1 MRKLRKPSFYMVLAF
16 TLALALL
23 LLLAAAPGA
32 YAMDLA
38 PGTAS
43 EPTVY
48 TCADVKC
55 SPGDIAV
62 ISVTAQSPDGGA
74 LSYQWYRS
82 LDGTNMSG
90 TLIVNATGSN
100 YYADTSS
107 EGTNYYFC
115 VVTNTGANGS
125 SSVISSTI
133 AVTVENNEPVIQG
146 IGVLT
151 LPTKTQYK
159 EGDRLVTDGLSVRVY
174 TDQGYYDV
182 TGGLEVSPA
191 VLGVAGTQT
200 ITVKYQGK
208 SCTFTVQVEEDKEV
222 VQSISISSLPAKTSY
237 TVNERLDTTG
247 LSIRVVTNKQITD
260 VSQGFTCSP
269 MVFSSTG
276 SQTVTVSYQG
286 KTSTFT
292 VQVTAATP
300 SPSPTVSASPSPT
313 ATASPSPST
322 SASPSPTH
330 TVTVHEPHETNA
342 GSAFLQIVLM
352 LALLGLVGIG
362 AYVYTVQRKNRKY
375 VRQFHADTRC

>member
-1 MRKLRKPSFYMVLAF
+1 MDEKMKKRLVS
-16 TLALALL
+16 LALALL

-32 YAMDLA
+32 YAVELIPDSAL
-38 PGTAS
+38 
-43 EPTVY
+43 EPVVY
-48 TCADVKC
+48 TSANVNC
-55 SPGDIAV
+55 SVGDIAI
-62 ISVTAQSPDGGA
+62 ISVTAQSQDGGT

-82 LDGTNMSG
+82 IDGTNMSG
-90 TLIVNATGSN
+90 SLIVNATGSN

-115 VVTNTGANGS
+115 VVTSSGPNGS
-125 SSVISSTI
+125 ASVISSPI
-133 AVTVENNEPVIQG
+133 AVTVENNEPVIEG

-151 LPTKTQYK
+151 LPSKTNYK

-174 TDQGYYDV
+174 TNQGYYDV

-191 VLGVAGTQT
+191 VLNVSGTQT

-208 SCTFTVQVEEDKEV
+208 SCTFTVEVEAEKEV
-222 VQSISISSLPAKTSY
+222 VQSISISSMPAKTSY
-237 TVNERLDTTG
+237 TVGDRLDTTG

-260 VSQGFTCSP
+260 VSQGFTCTP
-269 MVFSSTG
+269 MVFSSAG
-276 SQTVTVSYQG
+276 SQQVKVIYGSSST
-286 KTSTFT
+286 TFT
-292 VQVTAATP
+292 VQVAERSTP
-300 SPSPTVSASPSPT
+300 TPSPT
-313 ATASPSPST
+313 ATASPSPTATATASPGASAAPNS

-362 AYVYTVQRKNRKY
+362 AYVYTVQRKNRK
-375 VRQFHADTRC
+375 

>member
-1 MRKLRKPSFYMVLAF
+1 MKKRLVSI
-16 TLALALL
+16 ALALL

-237 TVNERLDTTG
+237 TVGDRLDTTG
-247 LSIRVVTNKQITD
+247 LSVRVVTNKQITD

-269 MVFSSTG
+269 MVFSSAG
-276 SQTVTVSYQG
+276 SQTVTVNFQG
-286 KTSTFT
+286 KSTSFT
-292 VQVTAATP
+292 VQVAERSSP
-300 SPSPTVSASPSPT
+300 SPSP
-313 ATASPSPST
+313 TASPSPSPSPSPT
-322 SASPSPTH
+322 ASASPSASPDSGASPSPTH

-362 AYVYTVQRKNRKY
+362 AYVYTVQRRNRK
-375 VRQFHADTRC
+375 

>member
-1 MRKLRKPSFYMVLAF
+1 MDKKMKKRLVSI
-16 TLALALL
+16 ALALL

-32 YAMDLA
+32 YAVDLA

-115 VVTNTGANGS
+115 VVTNTGS

-237 TVNERLDTTG
+237 TVGDRLDTTG
-247 LSIRVVTNKQITD
+247 LSVRVVTNKQITD

-269 MVFSSTG
+269 MVFSSAG
-276 SQTVTVSYQG
+276 SQTVTVNFQG

-292 VQVTAATP
+292 VQVAERSSP
-300 SPSPTVSASPSPT
+300 SPSP
-313 ATASPSPST
+313 TASPSPSPT
-322 SASPSPTH
+322 ASASPSASPDSGASPSPTH

-362 AYVYTVQRKNRKY
+362 AYVYTVQRKNRK
-375 VRQFHADTRC
+375 

>member
-1 MRKLRKPSFYMVLAF
+1 MKKRLISI
-16 TLALALL
+16 ALALL

-32 YAMDLA
+32 YALA
-38 PGTAS
+38 PLPGGGS

-55 SPGDIAV
+55 NVGDVAI
-62 ISVTAQSPDGGA
+62 ISVTAQSPDGSA

-82 LDGTNMSG
+82 LDGSNMSG

-107 EGTNYYFC
+107 IGTNYYYC
-115 VVTNTGANGS
+115 VVSNS
-125 SSVISSTI
+125 STQVISSPI
-133 AVTVENNEPVIQG
+133 AVTVENNQPVIEG

-151 LPTKTQYK
+151 LPSKTQYK

-191 VLGVAGTQT
+191 VLNVSGTQT

-208 SCTFTVQVEEDKEV
+208 SCTFTVEVEAEKEV

-362 AYVYTVQRKNRKY
+362 AYVYTVQRRNKK
-375 VRQFHADTRC
+375 

>member
-1 MRKLRKPSFYMVLAF
+1 MKKRLISA
-16 TLALALL
+16 ALALL

-32 YAMDLA
+32 YAVVLV
-38 PGTAS
+38 PSTPS

-48 TCADVKC
+48 TCANVKC
-55 SPGDIAV
+55 GVGDIAV
-62 ISVTAQSPDGGA
+62 ISVTAQSPDGSA

-90 TLIVNATGSN
+90 TMIINATGSS

-107 EGTNYYFC
+107 LGTNYYYC
-115 VVTNTGANGS
+115 VVGNGS
-125 SSVISSTI
+125 GQVISSPI
-133 AVTVENNEPVIQG
+133 SVTVENNEPVIEG

-151 LPTKTQYK
+151 LPVKTQYK
-159 EGDRLVTDGLSVRVY
+159 VGDQLVTDGLSVRVY

-191 VLGVAGTQT
+191 ILNVSGTQT

-208 SCTFTVQVEEDKEV
+208 SCTFTVEVEEDKEV

-247 LSIRVVTNKQITD
+247 LSIRVVTNKQIID
-260 VSQGFTCSP
+260 VSQGFTCYP
-269 MVFSSTG
+269 LVFSSTG

-292 VQVTAATP
+292 VQVTDASP
-300 SPSPTVSASPSPT
+300 SPSPTATPSPTPT
-313 ATASPSPST
+313 ATASPSPSA
-322 SASPSPTH
+322 SAEASPSPTH

-352 LALLGLVGIG
+352 LALLGLVGVG
-362 AYVYTVQRKNRKY
+362 AYVYTVQRKNKK
-375 VRQFHADTRC
+375 

>member
-1 MRKLRKPSFYMVLAF
+1 MDKKMKKRLVSI
-16 TLALALL
+16 ALALL

-237 TVNERLDTTG
+237 TVGDRLDTTG
-247 LSIRVVTNKQITD
+247 LSVRVVTNKQITD

-269 MVFSSTG
+269 MVFSSAG
-276 SQTVTVSYQG
+276 SQTVTVNFQG
-286 KTSTFT
+286 KSTSFT
-292 VQVTAATP
+292 VQVAERSSP
-300 SPSPTVSASPSPT
+300 SPSP
-313 ATASPSPST
+313 TASPSPSPT
-322 SASPSPTH
+322 ASASPSASPDSGASPSPTH

-362 AYVYTVQRKNRKY
+362 AYVYTVQRRNRK
-375 VRQFHADTRC
+375 

>member
-1 MRKLRKPSFYMVLAF
+1 MKKRLVSI
-16 TLALALL
+16 ALALL

-32 YAMDLA
+32 YAVELIPDSAL
-38 PGTAS
+38 
-43 EPTVY
+43 EPVVY
-48 TCADVKC
+48 TSANVNC

-237 TVNERLDTTG
+237 TVGDRLDTTG
-247 LSIRVVTNKQITD
+247 LSVRVVTNKQITD

-269 MVFSSTG
+269 MVFSSAG
-276 SQTVTVSYQG
+276 SQTVTVNFQG

-292 VQVTAATP
+292 VQVAERSSP
-300 SPSPTVSASPSPT
+300 SPSP
-313 ATASPSPST
+313 TASPSPSPT
-322 SASPSPTH
+322 ASASPSASPDSGASPSPTH

-362 AYVYTVQRKNRKY
+362 AYVYTVQRRNRK
-375 VRQFHADTRC
+375 

>member
-1 MRKLRKPSFYMVLAF
+1 MDEKMKKRFIS
-16 TLALALL
+16 LALALL
-23 LLLAAAPGA
+23 LLIAAAPGA
-32 YAMDLA
+32 YALA
-38 PGTAS
+38 PLPGGSS

-48 TCADVKC
+48 TCADVNC
-55 SPGDIAV
+55 NVGDLAI
-62 ISVTAQSPDGGA
+62 ISVTAQSPDGSA

-82 LDGTNMSG
+82 LDGSNMSG

-107 EGTNYYFC
+107 VGTNYYYC
-115 VVTNTGANGS
+115 VVSNS
-125 SSVISSTI
+125 STQVISSPI
-133 AVTVENNEPVIQG
+133 AVTVENNQPVIEG

-151 LPTKTQYK
+151 LPVKTQYK

-191 VLGVAGTQT
+191 MLNVSGTQT

-208 SCTFTVQVEEDKEV
+208 SCTFTVEVEAEKEV
-222 VQSISISSLPAKTSY
+222 VQSISISSMPAKTSY
-237 TVNERLDTTG
+237 TVGDRLDTTG

-260 VSQGFTCSP
+260 VSQGFTCTP
-269 MVFSSTG
+269 MVFSTAG
-276 SQTVTVSYQG
+276 SQQVKVIYGSAST
-286 KTSTFT
+286 TFT
-292 VQVTAATP
+292 VQVAERSTPTP
-300 SPSPTVSASPSPT
+300 SPTASASPSPT
-313 ATASPSPST
+313 ASPSASPSASPNS

-362 AYVYTVQRKNRKY
+362 AYVYTVQRKNRK
-375 VRQFHADTRC
+375 

>member
-1 MRKLRKPSFYMVLAF
+1 MKKRLVSI
-16 TLALALL
+16 ALALL

-237 TVNERLDTTG
+237 TVGDRLDTTG
-247 LSIRVVTNKQITD
+247 LSVRVVTNKQITD

-269 MVFSSTG
+269 MVFSSAG
-276 SQTVTVSYQG
+276 SQTVTVNFQG

-292 VQVTAATP
+292 VQVAERSSP
-300 SPSPTVSASPSPT
+300 SPSP
-313 ATASPSPST
+313 TASPSPSPSPT
-322 SASPSPTH
+322 ASASPSASPDSGASPSPTH

-342 GSAFLQIVLM
+342 GSAFLQIVMM

-362 AYVYTVQRKNRKY
+362 AYVYTVQRRNRK
-375 VRQFHADTRC
+375 